1 LSLKIVPVSS
11 CHNIKNMISATLF
24 TTGVLVK
31 KAILL
36 LLLNLENVP
45 EMKVYSDWLKDDKF
59 KKDHSKDPSKKHL
72 FAELDRLKKKYWED
86 WNGEY
91 KVIDGVHKQI
101 HPMTEDGSRELT
113 PGEIKIAFDSKE
125 LQISRVRHMIE
136 HEYSVIKNLH
146 KPSGVKY
153 VVVRSYWFDRNGSK
167 VKKFNKNLGAEDKI
181 TVNGEIP
188 KSLLTQGKKEID
200 EMMWE
205 YYKNEYGLN

>member
-31 KAILL
+31 KALLL

-72 FAELDRLKKKYWED
+72 FTELDRLKKKYWED

-113 PGEIKIAFDSKE
+113 PGEIKIAFDSIE
-125 LQISRVRHMIE
+125 LQISRVRHIIE

-146 KPSGVKY
+146 KASGVKY
-153 VVVRSYWFDRNGSK
+153 VVVRSYWFDRNGNK

-188 KSLLTQGKKEID
+188 KSLLIQGKKEID

-205 YYKNEYGLN
+205 YYKNEYGIS

>member
-1 LSLKIVPVSS
+1 
-11 CHNIKNMISATLF
+11 MISATLF
-24 TTGVLVK
+24 TTGFLVK
-31 KAILL
+31 KALLL

-72 FAELDRLKKKYWED
+72 FTELDRLKKKYWED

-91 KVIDGVHKQI
+91 KVIDGVRKQI

-113 PGEIKIAFDSKE
+113 PGEIKIAFDSIE

-146 KPSGVKY
+146 KASGVKY
-153 VVVRSYWFDRNGSK
+153 VVIRSYWFDRNGSK
-167 VKKFNKNLGAEDKI
+167 IKKFNKNLGAEDKI

-205 YYKNEYGLN
+205 HYKNEYGII

>member
-1 LSLKIVPVSS
+1 MSLKIVPVSS

-31 KAILL
+31 KALLL

-72 FAELDRLKKKYWED
+72 FTELDRLKKKYWED

-113 PGEIKIAFDSKE
+113 PGEIKIAFDSIE
-125 LQISRVRHMIE
+125 LQISRVRHIIE

-146 KPSGVKY
+146 KASGVKY
-153 VVVRSYWFDRNGSK
+153 VVVRSYWFDRNGNK

-188 KSLLTQGKKEID
+188 KSLLIQGKKEID

-205 YYKNEYGLN
+205 YYKNEYGIS

>member
-1 LSLKIVPVSS
+1 MSLKIVPVSS

-31 KAILL
+31 KALLL

-72 FAELDRLKKKYWED
+72 FTELDRLKKKYWED

-91 KVIDGVHKQI
+91 KVIDGVRKLL
-101 HPMTEDGSRELT
+101 HPMIEDGSRELT
-113 PGEIKIAFDSKE
+113 PGEIKIAFDSIE

-146 KPSGVKY
+146 KASGVKY

-188 KSLLTQGKKEID
+188 KSLLNQGKKEID

-205 YYKNEYGLN
+205 YYKNEYGIS